1 MHRRDFLRAVAMA
14 GAACARGLPFAA
26 NAQPAPP
33 EPRRSPAGSPHRR

>member
-14 GAACARGLPFAA
+14 DAACARGLPFAA

-33 EPRRSPAGSPHRR
+33 LGKRAAALS